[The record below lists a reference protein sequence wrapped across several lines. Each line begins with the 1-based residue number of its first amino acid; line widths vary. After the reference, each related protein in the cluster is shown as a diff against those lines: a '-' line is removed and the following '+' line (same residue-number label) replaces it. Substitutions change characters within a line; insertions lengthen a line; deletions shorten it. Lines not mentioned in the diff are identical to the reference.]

1 MEKYYL
7 KIKILGLRNLKSLGL
22 LPVKRP
28 FIKFDINSLKPRAQ
42 KQALKEKQFIQTQP
56 KETGSD
62 PNLSTMIQIEVDL
75 PKNYL
80 LSPSLNCVVFDCIM
94 KGLSQ
99 PVLGVFSI
107 NLSDFIKQG
116 RERNARKLRKAS
128 QALLNKTLGVGGLN
142 MFLRPQAESISAGPN
157 ILEGGQPQPQLPGIF
172 SGGQP
177 KAGGLGALG
186 FGGQQPAL
194 GALGSGSQQ
203 PALGGLGT
211 TQPALG
217 GLGTTQPALGTLG
230 TSQPSLG
237 SLGLTQP
244 KVEEQKSVVSPGDI
258 VIDGSK
264 GKKEG
269 YVGLQEEKSGVI
281 DLEKKDPMTI
291 SLEVPYIN
299 WRISVD

>member
-42 KQALKEKQFIQTQP
+42 KQALKEKQYIQTQP
-56 KETGSD
+56 KETGPD

-172 SGGQP
+172 QP

-186 FGGQQPAL
+186 LGGQQPAL
-194 GALGSGSQQ
+194 GGLGSGSQQ

-237 SLGLTQP
+237 SLGLSQP
-244 KVEEQKSVVSPGDI
+244 KVEEQKSVVAPGDI
-258 VIDGSK
+258 AIEGAK

-281 DLEKKDPMTI
+281 DLEKKDPMNI
-291 SLEVPYIN
+291 SLEVL
-299 WRISVD
+299 

>member
-42 KQALKEKQFIQTQP
+42 KQALKEKQYIQTQP
-56 KETGSD
+56 KETGPD
-62 PNLSTMIQIEVDL
+62 RNLSTMIQIEVDL

-80 LSPSLNCVVFDCIM
+80 FCPSLNCVVFDCIM

-128 QALLNKTLGVGGLN
+128 QAILNKTLGVGGLN
-142 MFLRPQAESISAGPN
+142 MFLRPQADSINVAP
-157 ILEGGQPQPQLPGIF
+157 EGQQQPQLPGIF
-172 SGGQP
+172 AGGLGQTSGTQP
-177 KAGGLGALG
+177 KVGGLGALG
-186 FGGQQPAL
+186 LGGATGQQPAL
-194 GALGSGSQQ
+194 GGLGTGQPALGGLGTGQPALGGLGMTQ

-217 GLGTTQPALGTLG
+217 GLGTSTQPGLGVFG
-230 TSQPSLG
+230 IQ
-237 SLGLTQP
+237 QP
-244 KVEEQKSVVSPGDI
+244 KQEEQKSVVSPGEI
-258 VIDGSK
+258 
-264 GKKEG
+264 
-269 YVGLQEEKSGVI
+269 
-281 DLEKKDPMTI
+281 
-291 SLEVPYIN
+291 
-299 WRISVD
+299 